1 MYNSCGMVAIIG
13 QLIHGYIMCM
23 RVCDES
29 IRDCTRVSKQIY
41 VCSPPCSYRMVTH
54 ATQWRHHNA
63 TT

>member
-23 RVCDES
+23 CVCDGS

-41 VCSPPCSYRMVTH
+41 AHSHVHIDWLLM
-54 ATQWRHHNA
+54 QHNGDI
-63 TT
+63 TMQPLS